1 MILLKTPAIAL
12 LRLLA
17 VPTCTCFARVP
28 NTYGFLHK
36 ISTIDA
42 KNYKIILN

>member
-1 MILLKTPAIAL
+1 MILLKIPAIAL

-17 VPTCTCFARVP
+17 VLTSTCFARVL
-28 NTYGFLHK
+28 NTCGFLHK

-42 KNYKIILN
+42 KTYKIILN